1 MKRITAIVAGAAA
14 MAAVVSAPITLARAG
29 RTSSVKIVNH
39 SQWTIERLYLSPVD
53 EQSWGP
59 DQLESEVIDPGETY
73 TLHSIP
79 CDSWDVKLVD
89 EDGDECIVPDV
100 DLCKSR
106 EVWEITSKDLLK
118 CQAASED
125 D

>member
-1 MKRITAIVAGAAA
+1 
-14 MAAVVSAPITLARAG
+14 
-29 RTSSVKIVNH
+29 
-39 SQWTIERLYLSPVD
+39 
-53 EQSWGP
+53 
-59 DQLESEVIDPGETY
+59 VIDPGETF
-73 TLHSIP
+73 TLHGIP
-79 CDSWDVKLVD
+79 CDAWDVKLVD

-100 DLCKSR
+100 DLCKSK